1 MYPER
6 RYRSRPRLQAL
17 EARHCPSCLVYQ
29 DGATLYVVG
38 DGDANVITLAEDHR
52 APDVVHVTCD
62 GRTMDFAGVRKV
74 VASTG
79 EGDDFL
85 SVLLGGPDTVPPD
98 LRADLGGGNDT
109 FTATFNPTES
119 VIPAPPGISV
129 PGIPTWK
136 CDVTAG
142 PGDDSLAAL
151 IGNPDETP
159 EPHLINANATLN
171 FDAGAGGDT
180 VGIIII
186 CMPLAGSLKIDVAT
200 GDGEDSTAL
209 MLAESEIRGSVSAS
223 INTGGEDDAV
233 GIVVADS
240 QLLGPVDLRVFT
252 RGGNDVAAVAVQGG
266 VIRGPL
272 SLSLDTGLG
281 DDLASV
287 MIQDEENSPAPFV
300 GSVDVA
306 VNTGAGNDRA
316 SIMFQDE
323 EDFPSRLVESIR
335 LSLDTGLGD
344 DIASVLIQ
352 DSEDFPNPLSVD
364 VATGGGDDMALIFAT
379 NPSNGSFDVKTG
391 GGNDTVLARIG
402 FNPQPDPPG
411 SPLNLS
417 LLIDA
422 GADDDDVDV
431 MIDLG
436 GVPGIGS
443 QAQERGGLVGVPG
456 IGLQARVLGR
466 EGDDHLELEV
476 FGVGNPND
484 VHALVDG
491 GPGFDQACVTRGVL
505 VRNCEDVEVMG

>member
-6 RYRSRPRLQAL
+6 NYRYRPRLEAL

-38 DGDANVITLAEDHR
+38 DGDANVIALAEDDR
-52 APDVVHVTCD
+52 APDVVHATCD
-62 GRTMDFAGVRKV
+62 GRTLDFAGVRKV
-74 VASTG
+74 VANTG

-85 SVLLGGPDTVPPD
+85 SVLLGGPDTVPPN
-98 LRADLGGGNDT
+98 LQVDLGGGNDS
-109 FTATFNPTES
+109 FTATFKPTES
-119 VIPAPPGISV
+119 VSPAPPGISV
-129 PGIPTWK
+129 RGIPTWK
-136 CDVTAG
+136 CDVSGG

-159 EPHLINANATLN
+159 EPHLINANAALN
-171 FDAGAGGDT
+171 FDGGLGGDA

-186 CMPLAGSLKIDVAT
+186 CMPLAGSLKLDVAT
-200 GDGEDSTAL
+200 GDGEDSTSL
-209 MLAESEIRGSVSAS
+209 LVMESEVRGSLSAS
-223 INTGGEDDAV
+223 VNTGGEDDAV

-240 QLLGPVDLRVFT
+240 QLLGPVDLRVAT

-266 VIRGPL
+266 VIGGPL
-272 SLSLDTGLG
+272 TLNLDTGLG
-281 DDLASV
+281 DDFASV
-287 MIQDEENSPAPFV
+287 MFQDEEDTPSPFLGP
-300 GSVDVA
+300 VDVD
-306 VNTGAGNDRA
+306 VSTGAGNDRA
-316 SIMFQDE
+316 SVMVQDVE
-323 EDFPSRLVESIR
+323 NSPTPFGVPSGIR

-364 VATGGGDDMALIFAT
+364 VSTGGGNDALLLVAT
-379 NPSNGSFDVKTG
+379 NPSNGKFDVTTG

-411 SPLNLS
+411 SPLNVS
-417 LLIDA
+417 VLIDA
-422 GADDDDVDV
+422 GADDDDVDL

-436 GVPGIGS
+436 
-443 QAQERGGLVGVPG
+443 GVPG

-476 FGVGNPND
+476 SGIGNPND

-491 GPGFDQACVTRGVL
+491 GSGFDQACVTRGVL
-505 VRNCEDVEVMG
+505 VRNCEEVEIMG